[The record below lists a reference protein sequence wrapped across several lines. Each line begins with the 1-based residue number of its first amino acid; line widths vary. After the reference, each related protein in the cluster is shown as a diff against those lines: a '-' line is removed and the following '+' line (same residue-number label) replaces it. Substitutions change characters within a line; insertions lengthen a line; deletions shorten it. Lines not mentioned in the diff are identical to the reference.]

1 MRRSLRGLYVIRGGA
16 PGVTLVDNPQPGD
29 PITPEQLAH
38 LRAKGDLKA
47 GDVLEASDAGD
58 GLGMLEVKFSTFN
71 TWYRIDSFWEG
82 TFLER
87 TVPGAFKKTLAER
100 GAQNKILFNHGMDFN
115 IGDKALAIPE
125 EYGERKDSPFLAGQ
139 LFDTSYNRDLLP
151 GLRAGAYGSSF
162 MFEVIG
168 ESWDNEP
175 ERSDYN
181 PDGIPERTIHEARTF
196 EAGPVTWPA
205 NPDATAG
212 LRSGTDWYGSQVC
225 EHDKDQY
232 EDLVRSFA
240 AFRTLNGLHVPTG
253 APESDSADK
262 PKTPAPV
269 QGRHATGIDQAAR
282 KRYASILMM
291 E

>member
-16 PGVTLVDNPQPGD
+16 PGVS
-29 PITPEQLAH
+29 LAE
-38 LRAKGDLKA
+38 RAKKDE
-47 GDVLEASDAGD
+47 EAPAPESTTSD
-58 GLGMLEVKFSTFN
+58 GLGMLEVNFSTFN

-125 EYGERKDSPFLAGQ
+125 EYGERKESPFLAGQ

-175 ERSDYN
+175 ERSEHN
-181 PDGIPERTIHEARTF
+181 PDGLPERTIQEVRTF

-212 LRSGTDWYGSQVC
+212 LRSGTDWYGGQVR
-225 EHDKDQY
+225 ERDADQY
-232 EDLVRSFA
+232 EDLVRSFT
-240 AFRTLNGLHVPTG
+240 AFRSLNKLVTPQGAGQPGEDDGSTSPT
-253 APESDSADK
+253 PS
-262 PKTPAPV
+262 
-269 QGRHATGIDQAAR
+269 GRHVGMSKEAR
-282 KRYASILMM
+282 ERRLTLLSMR
-291 E
+291 